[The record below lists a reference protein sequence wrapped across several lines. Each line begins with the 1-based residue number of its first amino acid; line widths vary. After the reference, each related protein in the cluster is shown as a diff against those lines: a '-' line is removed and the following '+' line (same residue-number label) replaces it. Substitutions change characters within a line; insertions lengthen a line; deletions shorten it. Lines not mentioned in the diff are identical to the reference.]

1 MADKH
6 QLGKGGIDCTKFDA
20 QLMDALDGVL
30 SGNELESFRAHVEQ
44 CLECAPVYAQ
54 AKAGMLALKSLAEVE
69 PPANLVHNILA
80 HTTAQAVV
88 VEGARKNWGRRMAD
102 FISPALAPALGNF
115 AGSFRGMGQPRFAM
129 TMAMAFFSVSIVLNV
144 SGFKMKDLRN
154 VDLRPSSVATSASLQ
169 YHETTSKV
177 IKYYENMR
185 LVYELES
192 RLKSLKT
199 SSSEDD
205 NKQQNEQKRP
215 DPNSSERDKRD
226 KQDQQE
232 KDVNYSL
239 QQDASFLA
247 VHFIQA
253 PVFFPVATEGR

>member
-1 MADKH
+1 L
-6 QLGKGGIDCTKFDA
+6 Q
-20 QLMDALDGVL
+20 
-30 SGNELESFRAHVEQ
+30 
-44 CLECAPVYAQ
+44 
-54 AKAGMLALKSLAEVE
+54 SLVEVE

-80 HTTAQAVV
+80 QTTAQEVAIA
-88 VEGARKNWGRRMAD
+88 GARKSWGRRMAD

-115 AGSFRGMGQPRFAM
+115 AGAFRGMGQPRFAM

-226 KQDQQE
+226 KKDQQE

>member
-44 CLECAPVYAQ
+44 CLECAPVYEQ
-54 AKAGMLALKSLAEVE
+54 AKAGMLALQSLAEVE

-80 HTTAQAVV
+80 QTTAQEVV
-88 VEGARKNWGRRMAD
+88 VSATRKGWGRRMAD
-102 FISPALAPALGNF
+102 FLSPALAPAI
-115 AGSFRGMGQPRFAM
+115 GSFAASFRNLAQPRFAM

-154 VDLRPSSVATSASLQ
+154 LDLRPSSVATSASLQ

-205 NKQQNEQKRP
+205 NKQQNEPKRP
-215 DPNSSERDKRD
+215 DPNSTERDK
-226 KQDQQE
+226 KDQQE

-239 QQDASFLA
+239 TQDASFLA
-247 VHFIQA
+247 VQFIQA
-253 PVFFPVATEGR
+253 PVFSPVATEGR